1 MIKANDA
8 HNETQK
14 YHDDPNLLEKEEYK
28 YFIYKLHSSDCIKI
42 IENNIFEEIKKGSFE
57 LSINVGRS
65 SFQNFI
71 NEFYKRDKLK
81 NFNKYFKELGYKIE
95 IYSLLDTVSNI
106 IIKWQ
111 EANKWAITILLIF

>member
-1 MIKANDA
+1 MIKASEA
-8 HNETQK
+8 YNETQK

-57 LSINVGRS
+57 LLINVGRS
-65 SFQNFI
+65 SFQSFI
-71 NEFYKRDKLK
+71 NEFYKRDNLK

-95 IYSLLDTVSNI
+95 IYSLSSDMVSNI
-106 IIKWQ
+106 IIKWA
-111 EANKWAITILLIF
+111 EANK